1 MYRAD
6 APDDEQKIERLE
18 RELNLA
24 YHTQNAGDDG
34 SEISLALLRFRA
46 KRLAK
51 DVAALRAR
59 HAPEPLSTRLA
70 NQVRRAT
77 KHRLAMGFVAG
88 VGAVSLAWGVR
99 AELLTGTAVEEVA
112 ELDMIETAPP
122 STVDPPAALDT
133 IAGPL
138 ASNEPA
144 ATAPDG
150 SADAD
155 PETPTPHVALSAQD
169 YQKLLE
175 RSRSFFHAIEER
187 DGSALAA
194 LVHPLGLLSMK
205 EEGITLA
212 RGALRRCFSSRSTE
226 RVFVTA
232 ASDETVNK
240 TCGDILAAYVETP
253 YERSRDV
260 TFNEEPNAPGLSM
273 PRPTTG
279 PRSPFVFFYLP
290 SPRGDLLWQGAELVF
305 DRYGDDFV
313 LTAVHKLYW
322 TP

>member
-6 APDDEQKIERLE
+6 APDDEQRIERLE

-24 YHTQNAGDDG
+24 YQTKDAGDGG

-51 DVAALRAR
+51 DVAAFRAR
-59 HAPEPLSTRLA
+59 HAPEPLLTRLA
-70 NQVRRAT
+70 NKARRAT
-77 KHRLAMGFVAG
+77 KHGLAMGFVAG
-88 VGAVSLAWGVR
+88 VGAVSLAWGAQ
-99 AELLTGTAVEEVA
+99 AELAGAPVEEAVE
-112 ELDMIETAPP
+112 LDVIETAPP
-122 STVDPPAALDT
+122 SAVTSQATLDT

-150 SADAD
+150 TADQD
-155 PETPTPHVALSAQD
+155 PAPAAPHVALSAHD
-169 YQKLLE
+169 YEKLIE
-175 RSRSFFHAIEER
+175 RSGSFFRAIEER
-187 DGSALAA
+187 DGAALAA

-232 ASDETVNK
+232 ASDETVDK
-240 TCGDILAAYVETP
+240 TCGDIFAAYVETP
-253 YERSRDV
+253 YQRSLDV
-260 TFNEEPNAPGLSM
+260 TFNEEPNAPGLSL

-279 PRSPFVFFYLP
+279 KRSPFVFFYLP
-290 SPRGDLLWQGAELVF
+290 SPGGDLLWQGVELTF